1 MSSVIFLVALI
12 VTQLLFILRVL
23 TGPSRTPNS
32 RSVWILT
39 ILIFPVG
46 GPIIY
51 LMFGER
57 YMPAKKR
64 ELGIS
69 SLQRATQ
76 ASMATAE
83 RDGAFIM
90 PEVEPDNS
98 IALFLKQSCGT
109 VPVTGN
115 SAELMTDSNIGMAR
129 LAVDIDASVTTVHLS
144 FYIWLADNNG
154 LLIKEALIR
163 AARRGV
169 TCRVLADAI
178 GSRDFIQSHHWKDL
192 ESAGVHVARAM
203 HESILAWGLGA
214 GRIDLRD
221 HRKIMVIDNH
231 ITFVGSQNCADPEFR
246 VKPKYAPWV
255 DILVRFEG
263 PVARELQALFVST
276 WLVQTGEDIL
286 AILDEA
292 LLQSPPVPST
302 PTIMQDVV
310 LQAMG
315 CGPFDSAHIM
325 SGLFVSTIFAAHR
338 KLCISTPY
346 FVPDDA
352 IMSALTSAAR
362 REVEVDLILPRH
374 NDSRIVQAIS
384 RSCYPELLQAGV
396 RIHEYEGGLLHAK
409 TMTVDGTLALFG
421 SANMDRRSLEL
432 NFENNVVVYCDELTK
447 AIRTRQQT
455 YLDSSVPVDLAAV
468 AKWSLAQRAYQ
479 NGLSIFG
486 PMF

>member
-1 MSSVIFLVALI
+1 MNLTIFLI
-12 VTQLLFILRVL
+12 LLVIHLGFILRVL
-23 TGPSRTPNS
+23 TGPQRSPNS

-39 ILIFPVG
+39 IMLFPIG
-46 GPIIY
+46 GLIIY

-64 ELGIS
+64 ALGIS
-69 SLQRATQ
+69 SLHQATQ

-83 RDGAFIM
+83 RDGAAIM

-98 IALFLKQSCGT
+98 IALFLKHSCGT

-115 SAELMTDSNIGMAR
+115 SAELMADSNAGMAR
-129 LAVDIDASVTTVHLS
+129 LAADIDAAATTVHLS

-163 AARRGV
+163 AAARGI

-178 GSRDFIQSHHWKDL
+178 GSRDFIQSKHWKDL
-192 ESAGVHVARAM
+192 ESAGVHVSRTL
-203 HESILAWGLGA
+203 HESLLAWGLGA

-221 HRKIMVIDNH
+221 HRKIMVIDNR

-276 WLVQTGEDIL
+276 WLVQTGEDIMAMLEEPLTPL
-286 AILDEA
+286 AA
-292 LLQSPPVPST
+292 TPST

-325 SGLFVSTIFAAHR
+325 SALFVSTIFAAHR

-346 FVPDDA
+346 FVPEAA
-352 IMSALTSAAR
+352 IMGALTSAAR
-362 REVEVDLILPRH
+362 RGVEVDLILPRR

-409 TMTVDGTLALFG
+409 TITVDGTIALFG
-421 SANMDRRSLEL
+421 SSNMDRRSLEL
-432 NFENNVVVYCDELTK
+432 NFENNVVVYCDDLTQ
-447 AIRTRQQT
+447 AVRTRQQT
-455 YLDSSVPVDLAAV
+455 YLDSSVPVDPAAV
-468 AKWSLAQRAYQ
+468 AEWSLFQRAYQ

>member
-1 MSSVIFLVALI
+1 MNNLVVLTVLVIHLG
-12 VTQLLFILRVL
+12 FILRIL
-23 TGPSRTPNS
+23 TGPRRSPNS

-39 ILIFPVG
+39 VLVFPIG

-64 ELGIS
+64 ALGVS
-69 SLQRATQ
+69 SLSRATE

-83 RDGAFIM
+83 RDGVALM
-90 PEVEPDNS
+90 PPEEPDHS
-98 IALFLKQSCGT
+98 LALFLRESCGT

-115 SAELMTDSNIGMAR
+115 TAELMADSNAGMAR
-129 LAVDIDASVTTVHLS
+129 LASDIDGAQATVHLS

-154 LLIKEALIR
+154 LLIKDALIR
-163 AARRGV
+163 AAGRGV

-178 GSRDFIQSHHWKDL
+178 GSRDFIQSSHWQDL
-192 ESAGVHVARAM
+192 ENAGVHVSRTL
-203 HESILAWGLGA
+203 HESLLAWGLGA

-221 HRKIMVIDNH
+221 HRKIMVIDNR

-286 AILDEA
+286 AILDEPVVPVA
-292 LLQSPPVPST
+292 DDGTESPRPLSNVL
-302 PTIMQDVV
+302 

-315 CGPFDSAHIM
+315 CGPFDSANIM
-325 SGLFVSTIFAAHR
+325 SALFVSTMFAAHK

-346 FVPDDA
+346 FVPEAA
-352 IMSALTSAAR
+352 IMNALTSAAR
-362 REVEVDLILPRH
+362 RGVETDLILPRR

-384 RSCYPELLQAGV
+384 RSCYPELLEAGV

-409 TMTVDGTLALFG
+409 TMTVDSGIALFG

-432 NFENNVVVYCDELTK
+432 NFENNVVVYDEALTR
-447 AIRTRQQT
+447 AIRERQQA
-455 YLDSSVPVDLAAV
+455 YLDSSVAVDAAAV
-468 AKWSLAQRAYQ
+468 ANWSLATRAYQ